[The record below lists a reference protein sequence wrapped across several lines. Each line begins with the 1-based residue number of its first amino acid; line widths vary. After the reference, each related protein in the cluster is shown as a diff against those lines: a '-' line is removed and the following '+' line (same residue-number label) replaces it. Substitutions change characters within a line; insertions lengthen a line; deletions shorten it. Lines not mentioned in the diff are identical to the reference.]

1 LALGL
6 ALGGWRASDLEPIGG
21 QGSQIGKNEPVPTSS
36 TAQELEALELARC
49 QLEAVLSGDENWR
62 ALRLAGADNADPAAS
77 AARQARNRRLEMA
90 LADNAHY
97 QAWKH
102 LNDAIDALRARPHP
116 SLPQDAA
123 QLVCNEPAARGVEQ
137 GPALPVP
144 TAASE
149 RLAQRLGRLEPPQVE
164 AIMRGGEGVR
174 RGPDGGKVQAGPA
187 VGANPPEASVTFVV
201 REMPSVSMPTAE
213 PLPEPPAAHL
223 GGCEARPQLTPQPRS
238 AGAVTPEEA
247 EVTIISG
254 EGRRQQRE
262 AEEQAGHVRRF
273 RRALSGD

>member
-1 LALGL
+1 M
-6 ALGGWRASDLEPIGG
+6 
-21 QGSQIGKNEPVPTSS
+21 PTPS
-36 TAQELEALELARC
+36 TAQELAALERARC

-102 LNDAIDALRARPHP
+102 LNEAIDALRARPAHP
-116 SLPQDAA
+116 SLPQDGA
-123 QLVCNEPAARGVEQ
+123 QLVCNEPVARGVDQ
-137 GPALPVP
+137 GPALSLP

-149 RLAQRLGRLEPPQVE
+149 RLAERLGRLEPPQIE

-174 RGPDGGKVQAGPA
+174 RGPDGGKAQAPAA
-187 VGANPPEASVTFVV
+187 VGVNPPEASVTFVV
-201 REMPSVSMPTAE
+201 REMPPVSTPTAE

-223 GGCEARPQLTPQPRS
+223 GGCDARPQDQPRS
-238 AGAVTPEEA
+238 AGPVAPAEA

-254 EGRRQQRE
+254 EGRRLQRE
-262 AEEQAGHVRRF
+262 AEEHAGHVRRF
-273 RRALSGD
+273 RRALTGD